1 MCQKMFL
8 KLQFLRMQVL
18 MKTLAVYLT
27 VFSGMALV
35 PEKIE
40 VNVSELISKKVKGGR
55 KFFFEQAETDMLLSM
70 LLSLM
75 AEHSSVKDRLVKLE
89 SFLSDKGLLEDE
101 ELASFS
107 PNNEISNAM
116 DIERMKMI
124 KDVSQASF

>member
-1 MCQKMFL
+1 
-8 KLQFLRMQVL
+8 
-18 MKTLAVYLT
+18 
-27 VFSGMALV
+27 MALV

-55 KFFFEQAETDMLLSM
+55 KFLFEHAETDLLLSM

-89 SFLSDKGLLEDE
+89 SFLSDKGLLDDE
-101 ELASFS
+101 ELASFT
-107 PNNEISNAM
+107 PNNETSTAM

-124 KDVSQASF
+124 KNILEAGSNIDNKAEE

>member
-1 MCQKMFL
+1 
-8 KLQFLRMQVL
+8 MQVL
-18 MKTLAVYLT
+18 MKTLVVFLT

-40 VNVSELISKKVKGGR
+40 VNMSELISKKVKGGR
-55 KFFFEQAETDMLLSM
+55 RFFFEQAETDMLLSM

-101 ELASFS
+101 ELASFTPS
-107 PNNEISNAM
+107 NEISNAM

-124 KDVSQASF
+124 KNILEAGSNIGNKAED

>member
-1 MCQKMFL
+1 M
-8 KLQFLRMQVL
+8 
-18 MKTLAVYLT
+18 
-27 VFSGMALV
+27 
-35 PEKIE
+35 
-40 VNVSELISKKVKGGR
+40 SELISKKVKGGR
-55 KFFFEQAETDMLLSM
+55 RFFFEQAETDMLLSM

-101 ELASFS
+101 ELASFTPS
-107 PNNEISNAM
+107 NEISNAM

>member
-1 MCQKMFL
+1 
-8 KLQFLRMQVL
+8 
-18 MKTLAVYLT
+18 
-27 VFSGMALV
+27 MALV

-89 SFLSDKGLLEDE
+89 SFLSDKGLLDDD
-101 ELASFS
+101 ELASFT
-107 PNNEISNAM
+107 PNNQTSNAM

-124 KDVSQASF
+124 KNILEAGSNIDNKAEE

>member
-1 MCQKMFL
+1 
-8 KLQFLRMQVL
+8 
-18 MKTLAVYLT
+18 
-27 VFSGMALV
+27 MALV

-55 KFFFEQAETDMLLSM
+55 KYFFEQAEIDMLLSM

-89 SFLSDKGLLEDE
+89 SFLSDKGLLDDD
-101 ELASFS
+101 ELASFT
-107 PNNEISNAM
+107 PNNETSNAM

-124 KDVSQASF
+124 KNILEAGSNIGNKAED